1 LSLLILVHLHG
12 IGGLRCSVLLRL
24 GLNLGSLGSLPLFA
38 DGLRLLLLLNARCWW
53 SSGRR
58 RLEIHGWHKRL
69 CELLLRDEW
78 MQLGL
83 LWRPA
88 LQRIDMKQATNK
100 VDEGNAIV
108 KLCKMYQK
116 EN

>member
-1 LSLLILVHLHG
+1 MLILVHLHG
-12 IGGLRCSVLLRL
+12 IGGLRCSILLCL

-53 SSGRR
+53 SSGSR

-88 LQRIDMKQATNK
+88 LQRVDVKQATNK

-108 KLCKMYQK
+108 KLCKMCQK